1 MDELAKHMPCRRFID
16 SMARMSYC
24 SRKSQKPM
32 TKYVPRDPRDMST
45 ALTGEQIKRTIAEE
59 AEVHAQFTHDRS
71 FYAAQKAQPWESY
84 TQGGGALISPDL
96 GPGGVGLTFDGAADA
111 PFDEEGPARYM
122 PLDQGWNGQGLRF
135 DVGVARRDFGSAMV
149 RAGF

>member
-1 MDELAKHMPCRRFID
+1 MQEVYRFDGPDELLLDKIAEAYDEVRA
-16 SMARMSYC
+16 SG
-24 SRKSQKPM
+24 
-32 TKYVPRDPRDMST
+32 PRDMST

-71 FYAAQKAQPWESY
+71 FYGAQTAQPWESY

-96 GPGGVGLTFDGAADA
+96 GPGGVGLTFDGTADA

-122 PLDQGWNGQGLRF
+122 PPDQGWNGQGLRF
-135 DVGVARRDFGSAMV
+135 DVGVSRRDFGSAMV